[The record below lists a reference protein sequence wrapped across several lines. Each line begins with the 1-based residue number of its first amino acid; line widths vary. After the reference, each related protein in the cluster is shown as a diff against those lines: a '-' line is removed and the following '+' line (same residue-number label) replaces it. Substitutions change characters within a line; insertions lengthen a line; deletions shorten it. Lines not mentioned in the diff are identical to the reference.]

1 MHERPSDE
9 NVHAGQ
15 SPQTFRAAET
25 GARPG
30 VQASSQGTSSAVEL
44 SLSVFKDE
52 AMGSGSG
59 DGDG

>member
-1 MHERPSDE
+1 LHERPSDE

-15 SPQTFRAAET
+15 SPQTLRAAET

-30 VQASSQGTSSAVEL
+30 VQASSHGTSSAVEL
-44 SLSVFKDE
+44 SLSVFMEE